1 MKPDCSFSDE
11 EIQAAIDSAVISKSR
26 LSVDKCDT
34 FDLSKEFDN
43 VRNVL
48 SKRVQEIRSRI

>member
-1 MKPDCSFSDE
+1 MNYSFSE
-11 EIQAAIDSAVISKSR
+11 EETQAAIDSAVISKSR
-26 LSVDKCDT
+26 LSVDKCDA
-34 FDLSKEFDN
+34 FNLSKEFDN